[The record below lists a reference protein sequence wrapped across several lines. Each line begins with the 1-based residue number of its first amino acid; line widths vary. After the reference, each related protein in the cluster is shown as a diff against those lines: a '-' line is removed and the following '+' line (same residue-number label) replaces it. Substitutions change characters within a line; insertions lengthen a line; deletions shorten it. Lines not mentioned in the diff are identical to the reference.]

1 MLNIKDL
8 EPKFKINMELKDG
21 NLKTEIIGNTASLL
35 TGLSILANKL
45 KENGISEELIK
56 NAINGGFMTEE
67 ELKQE
72 VDKELEKLFKN
83 MFDL

>member
-35 TGLSILANKL
+35 TGISILANKL

-67 ELKQE
+67 ELNEE

>member
-35 TGLSILANKL
+35 TGLSILANEL
-45 KENGISEELIK
+45 KEYGISEELIK